1 MPLRLPART
10 TVVDVAPR
18 DGLQSFPRSVDTA
31 TKVAMIDRLS
41 RTGLPVIEVTNFAHP
56 RVIPNLAD
64 AEDVCARI
72 ARRPGVVY
80 RGLVPNAR
88 GAARA
93 LAMPAPARLDELLGL
108 ITVSEAYNLK
118 NQNMTPEAGVAEAIR
133 TFEVVD
139 RAGTPFVMA
148 LGMAMWCPYEGSI
161 PAEKVLAL
169 VARLRN
175 AGMRRFYLAGSLGME
190 DARQVSEL
198 FGRVLDR
205 HGDIEVGFH
214 VHNLAGSGTANVL
227 AALDAGAAFVEGAIC
242 GIGGGIAMPHSIASV
257 GNLATEDIV
266 HMLNEAGV
274 ETGVAT
280 AEIVAAARDIGA
292 LLGIE
297 PASHTA
303 HIGTRAD
310 VMAGARAAPRQHPA

>member
-18 DGLQSFPRSVDTA
+18 DGLQSFQRWVDTD

-56 RVIPNLAD
+56 RVIPNLKD
-64 AEDVCARI
+64 AEEVCARI

-88 GAARA
+88 GAERA
-93 LAMPAPARLDELLGL
+93 LAMPAAARLDELLGL
-108 ITVSEAYNLK
+108 ITVSEAYNRK
-118 NQNMTPEAGVAEAIR
+118 NQNMTLEQGVEEAIR
-133 TFEVVD
+133 TFRIVD
-139 RAGTPFVMA
+139 AAATPFVMA
-148 LGMAMWCPYEGSI
+148 LGMSMWCPYEGVI
-161 PAEKVLAL
+161 APDKVLGL
-169 VARLRN
+169 VGRFRN

-190 DARQVSEL
+190 DVRQVGSL

-205 HGDIEVGFH
+205 HPDIEVGFH
-214 VHNLAGSGTANVL
+214 VHNLAGSGTANVI

-242 GIGGGIAMPHSIASV
+242 GIGGGIAMPKTIASV

-280 AEIVAAARDIGA
+280 AEIAAAARDIA
-292 LLGIE
+292 RLLDITAG
-297 PASHTA
+297 SHAA
-303 HIGTRAD
+303 HVGTRAD
-310 VMAGARAAPRQHPA
+310 VMEGARKAPREHPA